1 MKKWCGQSSFS
12 LFFQRLFSPQIAEG
26 DGGMLARRAADAVA
40 PTKACCNR
48 PRRIRGW
55 GEKKWREIQEWR
67 FCPYEEQTL
76 MRNLIP
82 LNSSCF
88 WDIWI
93 KDHTKM
99 LSPWH
104 WWTWKNHNA
113 DHSFGQEEDMKY
125 TRNVCITN
133 IMNKCRYIY
142 IYIYILCLH
151 RFWKIH
157 LRAPSVLS
165 ANLSLHGQD
174 GFFGAE
180 VSMESGATLAQPPNR
195 IRKNGSNK
203 CLTPRVAVSA

>member
-1 MKKWCGQSSFS
+1 
-12 LFFQRLFSPQIAEG
+12 
-26 DGGMLARRAADAVA
+26 MLQPAAANLRMRR
-40 PTKACCNR
+40 
-48 PRRIRGW
+48 
-55 GEKKWREIQEWR
+55 KKWREIQEWR

-88 WDIWI
+88 WVIWI

-113 DHSFGQEEDMKY
+113 DHSSGQEEDMKY

-133 IMNKCRYIY
+133 IMNKCREIY
-142 IYIYILCLH
+142 IYIYICVYPYCEKS
-151 RFWKIH
+151 RGSIH
-157 LRAPSVLS
+157 FVCQLVAK
-165 ANLSLHGQD
+165 NGQD
-174 GFFGAE
+174 GSFELKWAWNRELLF
-180 VSMESGATLAQPPNR
+180 AQPLNR

-203 CLTPRVAVSA
+203 CLTLRVAVSA